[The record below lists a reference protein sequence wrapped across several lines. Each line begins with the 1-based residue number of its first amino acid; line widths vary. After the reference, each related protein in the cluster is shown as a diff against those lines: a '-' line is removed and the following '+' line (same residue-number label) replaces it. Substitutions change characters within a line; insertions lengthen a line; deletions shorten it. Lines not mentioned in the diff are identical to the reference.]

1 MLHEE
6 FSWVGAAVLL
16 VHQHTSAWSF
26 HPGTAP
32 ISCEQIFAN
41 QRDAFHESLLVLES
55 RFLQGFW
62 C

>member
-6 FSWVGAAVLL
+6 FSWVGVAVLL
-16 VHQHTSAWSF
+16 MRQHTSAWSF

-32 ISCEQIFAN
+32 GSCEQIFAN
-41 QRDAFHESLLVLES
+41 QSDAFHKSLLVLES